1 MRTCKV
7 CSYLRLHPFTKVLL
21 IVFSLMTLSMKNNL
35 LFLMN
40 NLNHKN
46 IGEYVDNRQQTNNLV
61 ELMGTDDIN
70 YLSLIIMSHY
80 DDCEFA
86 LIN

>member
-1 MRTCKV
+1 
-7 CSYLRLHPFTKVLL
+7 
-21 IVFSLMTLSMKNNL
+21 MKNNL